1 MLFKPLFSGHPGSE
15 SIPTSL
21 VAKNLVPVGL
31 ELPTTAL
38 ADLHGNGSCG
48 CVLALF

>member
-1 MLFKPLFSGHPGSE
+1 MLFKPLFAGHPGPE
-15 SIPTSL
+15 RVAASL